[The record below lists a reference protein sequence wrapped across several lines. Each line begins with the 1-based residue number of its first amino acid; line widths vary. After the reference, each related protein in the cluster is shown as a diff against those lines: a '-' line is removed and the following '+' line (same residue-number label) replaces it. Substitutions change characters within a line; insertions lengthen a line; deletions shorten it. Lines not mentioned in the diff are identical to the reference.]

1 MKKSIRVLALALA
14 LLTVVTVLASCGNK
28 LSGEYECK
36 VGLVTVSIKFS
47 GSKATFTG
55 ASQIPGLTAVTD
67 GKEVTYKIVDKDDGS
82 QTIEFTVEEG
92 KDPVS
97 MPFSQD
103 KDKKT
108 ITLAKLFVFN
118 KK

>member
-1 MKKSIRVLALALA
+1 M
-14 LLTVVTVLASCGNK
+14 
-28 LSGEYECK
+28 
-36 VGLVTVSIKFS
+36 
-47 GSKATFTG
+47 
-55 ASQIPGLTAVTD
+55 TD

-82 QTIEFTVEEG
+82 QAIEFTVEEG

-97 MPFSQD
+97 LPFSQD

>member
-1 MKKSIRVLALALA
+1 MKKSIRILALALA

-36 VGLVTVSIKFS
+36 VGLVTVSIKF
-47 GSKATFTG
+47 SKATFTG

>member
-1 MKKSIRVLALALA
+1 MKKSIRILALALA

-55 ASQIPGLTAVTD
+55 ASQI
-67 GKEVTYKIVDKDDGS
+67 VDKDDGS
-82 QTIEFTVEEG
+82 QAIEFTVEEG

-97 MPFSQD
+97 LPFSQD

>member
-1 MKKSIRVLALALA
+1 
-14 LLTVVTVLASCGNK
+14 
-28 LSGEYECK
+28 
-36 VGLVTVSIKFS
+36 
-47 GSKATFTG
+47 
-55 ASQIPGLTAVTD
+55 VTD

-97 MPFSQD
+97 LSFSQD

>member
-1 MKKSIRVLALALA
+1 MKKSIRILALALA

-67 GKEVTYKIVDKDDGS
+67 GKEVTYKIV
-82 QTIEFTVEEG
+82 E
-92 KDPVS
+92 DPVS
-97 MPFSQD
+97 LSFSQD

>member
-1 MKKSIRVLALALA
+1 MKKSIRILALALA

-36 VGLVTVSIKFS
+36 VGPVTVSIKFS

-82 QTIEFTVEEG
+82 QAIEFTVEEG

-97 MPFSQD
+97 LPFSQD

>member
-1 MKKSIRVLALALA
+1 M
-14 LLTVVTVLASCGNK
+14 
-28 LSGEYECK
+28 
-36 VGLVTVSIKFS
+36 
-47 GSKATFTG
+47 
-55 ASQIPGLTAVTD
+55 TD
-67 GKEVTYKIVDKDDGS
+67 GKEVAYKIVDKDDGS
-82 QTIEFTVEEG
+82 QAIEFTVEEG

-97 MPFSQD
+97 LSFSQD